1 MLATGPLWH
10 NGIMTNTP
18 KRRSYEA
25 GHRRKM
31 LVIVDESPEVDAAL
45 FFSASRIVH
54 STGDIVLLYVIEP
67 QDFQSFMGVQQ
78 VHVEDE
84 TNKAKALFRMF
95 RRKLNAAGFD
105 NVATHEVILEGKTAE
120 AITKLIAVDHDIA
133 VLVLG
138 AAVDNKGPGPLVS
151 ALATGKTAG
160 TFPIPI
166 TVVPGNLTLEELM
179 ALA

>member
-1 MLATGPLWH
+1 MSS
-10 NGIMTNTP
+10 MTTAR

-45 FFSASRIVH
+45 FFCAARIVH

-67 QDFQSFMGVQQ
+67 EDFQSFMGVHQ
-78 VHVEDE
+78 VHVEEE
-84 TNKAKALFRMF
+84 TNKAKALFRLF
-95 RRKLNAAGFD
+95 RRKLNAAGFE
-105 NVATHEVILEGKTAE
+105 NVETHEVILEGKTAD
-120 AITKLIAVDHDIA
+120 AITKLIEVDHDIA

-138 AAVDNKGPGPLVS
+138 AAVDNKGPGPLVTS
-151 ALATGKTAG
+151 LATGKTAG

-166 TVVPGNLTLEELM
+166 TIVPGDRTLEELM

>member
-1 MLATGPLWH
+1 
-10 NGIMTNTP
+10 MTTTI

-45 FFSASRIVH
+45 FFCASRIVH

-67 QDFQSFMGVQQ
+67 QDFQSFMGVHQ
-78 VHVEDE
+78 VHVEEE
-84 TNKAKALFRMF
+84 TNKAKALFRLF
-95 RRKLNAAGFD
+95 RRKLNAAGFE
-105 NVATHEVILEGKTAE
+105 NVATHEVIREGKADE
-120 AITKLIAVDHDIA
+120 AITKLIDEDADIA
-133 VLVLG
+133 ILVLG
-138 AAVDNKGPGPLVS
+138 AAVDSKQGPGPLVS
-151 ALATGKTAG
+151 MLATGKTAG

-166 TVVPGNLTLEELM
+166 TVVPGTLTLEELM

>member
-1 MLATGPLWH
+1 MGTLWH
-10 NGIMTNTP
+10 HGGMTKAP

-31 LVIVDESPEVDAAL
+31 LVVVDETPEVDAAL
-45 FFSASRIVH
+45 FFCAARIVH

-67 QDFQSFMGVQQ
+67 EDFQSFMGVHQ
-78 VHVEDE
+78 VHVEEE
-84 TNKAKALFRMF
+84 TNKAKALFRLF
-95 RRKLNAAGFD
+95 RRKLNTNGFEH
-105 NVATHEVILEGKTAE
+105 VATHEVIREGKTAE
-120 AITKLIAVDHDIA
+120 AITSLIEEDHDIA

-138 AAVDNKGPGPLVS
+138 AAVDNKGPGPLVTS
-151 ALATGKTAG
+151 LATGKTAG

-166 TVVPGNLTLEELM
+166 TIVPGDRTLDELM